1 MHKFGSDVVLDLRQY
16 FGFDYLGWVRGR
28 VDARPE
34 YVFCMVEGLPAESRY
49 KTFTLPNPNNA
60 SDVEVEYQAS
70 LAHQNVLLSQLLL
83 AWAGENAKTNDVM
96 PPWGQTPDES
106 KIDSGGSHLER
117 LNAAFMRGLP
127 ANPTEL

>member
-1 MHKFGSDVVLDLRQY
+1 
-16 FGFDYLGWVRGR
+16 
-28 VDARPE
+28 
-34 YVFCMVEGLPAESRY
+34 MVEGLPAESRY

-96 PPWGQTPDES
+96 PPWAQTPDES

-127 ANPTEL
+127 AQPTEL